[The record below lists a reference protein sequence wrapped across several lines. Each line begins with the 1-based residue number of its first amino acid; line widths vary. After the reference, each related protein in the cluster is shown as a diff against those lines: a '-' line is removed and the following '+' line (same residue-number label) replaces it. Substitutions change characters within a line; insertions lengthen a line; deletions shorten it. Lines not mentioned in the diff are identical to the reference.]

1 MSTMVK
7 VRPDYG
13 PVREMDIEALDALYL
28 KPIDD
33 RVIQAIKVLRQ
44 SIKSTVKTGIEWHK
58 VWMEVHRGLCWNDED
73 EDDDHPTSDGTWKA
87 WSRNHHKAMRVK
99 AERAEWRAERAA
111 KAESA
116 TAA

>member
-1 MSTMVK
+1 MATMVK
-7 VRPDYG
+7 VRPDSAPIY
-13 PVREMDIEALDALYL
+13 EIDIEELDALYT

-33 RVIQAIKVLRQ
+33 RVKQAIKALRQ

-73 EDDDHPTSDGTWKA
+73 EDDDHPMSDGTWKA
-87 WSRNHHKAMRVK
+87 WSRNHHKAVRIK
-99 AERAEWRAERAA
+99 KDRAEWRAERAA
-111 KAESA
+111 SA